1 MRGAALALL
10 LPCALAALGGCASR
24 TITLQTGP
32 RSLTPDDYDDIY
44 ESWTRDDQDFEWALL
59 DDVLHVTAT
68 FESWEFRWAY
78 VVRYSYDHALEAD
91 AREAMLRATL
101 ADAQDNHRF
110 YVTVAGSDF
119 REQNLAGRHSAWRVL
134 LVDPEGRQT
143 EPLEIERIRRPSA
156 ADEIYFPSTTAH
168 RQAFRLVFPGARAD
182 GTPAIPAGSD
192 HVILRFTGARG
203 RVDLRWDFGHVDTS
217 APLE

>member
-1 MRGAALALL
+1 MTRLVFAALLALS
-10 LPCALAALGGCASR
+10 AGCAGR
-24 TITLQTGP
+24 TITLETGP
-32 RSLTPDDYDDIY
+32 RSFTPDDYEDVY

-78 VVRYSYDHALEAD
+78 VVRYGYDHAVEAD
-91 AREAMLRATL
+91 DRETMLRATL
-101 ADAQDNHRF
+101 SDAGENHRF

-119 REQNLAGRHSAWRVL
+119 REQNLASRHSAWRVL

-143 EPLEIERIRRPSA
+143 EPVEIERIRRPSA
-156 ADEIYFPSTTAH
+156 ADEIYFPSITPQ
-168 RQAFRLVFPGARAD
+168 RQAFRVVFPASRAD
-182 GTPAIPAGSD
+182 GTPAIPDGAT

-203 RVDLRWDFGHVDTS
+203 RVDLRWDFGDVD
-217 APLE
+217 ADEPLR